1 MTQYEVFG
9 PYEVPIELTKKKAKQ
24 IIERKTSSEEEANG
38 VFGLSSWWGRDERAS
53 LRSCTG
59 CYIFAMRAGKGYKP
73 WYVGKTS
80 KQTLEDEAF
89 TDRNI
94 KMMSNLAN
102 NVKGTLVLFLVS
114 TGRVKTNDKHVDEI
128 ETWLIKQAQAANS
141 ELMNAKKTKDPDWT
155 INGLMGDGRKS
166 QSDSAAALARTLNL
180 KIRKKK
186 A

>member
-9 PYEVPIELTKKKAKQ
+9 PYDVPVELTRKKAKQ
-24 IIERKTSSEEEANG
+24 IIERKTSPEEEANG
-38 VFGLSSWWGRDERAS
+38 VFGLDSWWGQDERAD

-59 CYIFAMRAGKGYKP
+59 CYVFAMRAGKGYTP

-80 KQTLEDEAF
+80 KRTLEDEAF

-94 KMMSNLAN
+94 KMMNALAN
-102 NVKGTLVLFLVS
+102 NIKGTLVLFLVS
-114 TGRVKTNDKHVDEI
+114 TGRAKTNDKHVDEI
-128 ETWLIKQAQAANS
+128 ETWLIEKASAANS
-141 ELMNAKKTKDPDWT
+141 GLLNVQKTKDADWT

-166 QSDSAAALARTLNL
+166 QPDPAKALARALNL
-180 KIRKKK
+180 DRKK